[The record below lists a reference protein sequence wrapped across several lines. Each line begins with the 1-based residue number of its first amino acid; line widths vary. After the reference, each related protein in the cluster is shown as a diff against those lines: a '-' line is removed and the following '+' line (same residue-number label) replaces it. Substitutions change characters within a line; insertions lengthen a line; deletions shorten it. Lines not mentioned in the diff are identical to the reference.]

1 MGRRVLRFDGPLARG
16 LWYRRFTAMSF
27 ICRLPVAVVTGLTFP
42 PDTVILSRRRRILV
56 RGAVEAISINTG
68 QREGCRLAARSA
80 LRIIST
86 CHVVHPLPLR
96 GIPLK
101 GTQDVTGLASCP
113 HSHSER
119 SEESWYAA
127 YLRQSAL
134 NTGQREAAAFGGPP
148 LSRFAGLLLKG
159 SMSLDS
165 QSPQAPY
172 ESSSFATPQAG
183 AEQSVLRLEQLMS
196 SQTRKALLCPFRG
209 KWWRQPPKGARRRRR
224 LYTHRPAGR
233 YLTL

>member
-1 MGRRVLRFDGPLARG
+1 MGRRVLKFDGPLARG

-27 ICRLPVAVVTGLTFP
+27 ICRLPAAVVTGLTFP

-56 RGAVEAISINTG
+56 RGAYEAIGINTG

-134 NTGQREAAAFGGPP
+134 NTGQREGCRLRRPNFGPILRAPP
-148 LSRFAGLLLKG
+148 SSIPVGQSKGKPFYGQVKGQLCPTWQSYAGLPPVEGALRYG
-159 SMSLDS
+159 IYVPPHRHSERQRRISVRTDS
-165 QSPQAPY
+165 D
-172 ESSSFATPQAG
+172 TN
-183 AEQSVLRLEQLMS
+183 
-196 SQTRKALLCPFRG
+196 
-209 KWWRQPPKGARRRRR
+209 
-224 LYTHRPAGR
+224 
-233 YLTL
+233 

>member
-1 MGRRVLRFDGPLARG
+1 MRQSAL
-16 LWYRRFTAMSF
+16 
-27 ICRLPVAVVTGLTFP
+27 
-42 PDTVILSRRRRILV
+42 
-56 RGAVEAISINTG
+56 NTG

-127 YLRQSAL
+127 HMRQSAVNRSVGSSRL
-134 NTGQREAAAFGGPP
+134 RRLPPIPLRGTSPLESVSRDFHVAIAPLQITFACHPRPGGRINCPTLTCIFIWHYGLAAAGGIH
-148 LSRFAGLLLKG
+148 
-159 SMSLDS
+159 
-165 QSPQAPY
+165 
-172 ESSSFATPQAG
+172 
-183 AEQSVLRLEQLMS
+183 
-196 SQTRKALLCPFRG
+196 
-209 KWWRQPPKGARRRRR
+209 
-224 LYTHRPAGR
+224 THRPAGR
-233 YLTL
+233 YLHPLNLLNPLHLLNPFL

>member
-1 MGRRVLRFDGPLARG
+1 MGRRVLKFDGPLARG

-27 ICRLPVAVVTGLTFP
+27 ICRLPAAVVTGLTFP

-56 RGAVEAISINTG
+56 RGAHEAIGINTG

-119 SEESWYAA
+119 SEESWYAVQ
-127 YLRQSAL
+127 LRQWAV
-134 NTGQREAAAFGGPP
+134 NTGRREAAAWPPNFGPI
-148 LSRFAGLLLKG
+148 LRA
-159 SMSLDS
+159 
-165 QSPQAPY
+165 SP
-172 ESSSFATPQAG
+172 SSFLWKEPTLRDWLPTPPVILGEAKNLG
-183 AEQSVLRLEQLMS
+183 M
-196 SQTRKALLCPFRG
+196 
-209 KWWRQPPKGARRRRR
+209 RRICGNR
-224 LYTHRPAGR
+224 H
-233 YLTL
+233 

>member
-1 MGRRVLRFDGPLARG
+1 MGRRVLKFDGPLARG

-27 ICRLPVAVVTGLTFP
+27 ICRLPAAVVTGLTFP

-56 RGAVEAISINTG
+56 RGTYEAIGINTG

-119 SEESWYAA
+119 SEESWYAVQ
-127 YLRQSAL
+127 LRQSAL
-134 NTGQREAAAFGGPP
+134 NTGQREGCRLAAKFRTYPQ
-148 LSRFAGLLLKG
+148 G
-159 SMSLDS
+159 S
-165 QSPQAPY
+165 A
-172 ESSSFATPQAG
+172 
-183 AEQSVLRLEQLMS
+183 QLHS
-196 SQTRKALLCPFRG
+196 GRAIKRKALL
-209 KWWRQPPKGARRRRR
+209 W
-224 LYTHRPAGR
+224 AG
-233 YLTL
+233 